1 MIIPGW
7 NRGWVVVGRRGIF
20 LDVGSKLG
28 IPLLSQATAS
38 PSMMQGASA
47 TWPMP
52 SRKRQTADRGGEE
65 ITEPH
70 PVRCR
75 AARYNLPTS
84 LLWAPRQTIGLEW
97 QYAGIASVHA
107 AGASD
112 LVLRNANSGTF
123 EVYDIA
129 GNTLVG
135 ALPWVR
141 LAWIGQLG
149 DFAAASDGWFRNCH
163 GLLCTPHLP
172 HRDGS

>member
-1 MIIPGW
+1 LAGGGFFW
-7 NRGWVVVGRRGIF
+7 
-20 LDVGSKLG
+20 GSKLG